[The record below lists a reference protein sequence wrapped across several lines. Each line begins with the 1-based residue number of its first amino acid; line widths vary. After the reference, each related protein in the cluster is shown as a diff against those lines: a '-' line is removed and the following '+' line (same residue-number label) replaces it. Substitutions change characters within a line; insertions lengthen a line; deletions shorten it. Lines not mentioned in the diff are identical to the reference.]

1 MFINATVYQRLL
13 ADLQALT
20 ETVAEERHRHDVLSG
35 QDADQL
41 AAVRQELGTE
51 RGRRE
56 ILSQQAAVQKSFI
69 DFLCSR
75 VNQLE
80 VERVLLLRPLI
91 NIDLP
96 APVLRPTT
104 PAAPPGD
111 AAAAFASVSIFED
124 DPRHAPKGWNLD
136 GTVNYDGAPTGGI
149 EQ

>member
-1 MFINATVYQRLL
+1 MFINAAVYQRLV

-20 ETVAEERHRHDVLSG
+20 ETLAEERHRHDVLSG

-56 ILSQQAAVQKSFI
+56 ILSQQTAVQKGFL

-80 VERVLLLRPLI
+80 IERVLLLRQITNL
-91 NIDLP
+91 DLP
-96 APVLRPTT
+96 APMLRPTS
-104 PAAPPGD
+104 PAAAPPD
-111 AAAAFASVSIFED
+111 AAAGLTDLSIFDD
-124 DPRHAPKGWNLD
+124 DPRHAPAGWHDD
-136 GTVNYDGAPTGGI
+136 GTVNYGKPPTGGMAS
-149 EQ
+149 